1 MYICGITPYD
11 NAHVGHGR
19 CYVTFDMLYRLLKTL
34 GYQVTYA
41 RNFTD
46 IDDKLLNRARE
57 EFGDQMRYLEI
68 AERYMKSFTND
79 MRILNCL
86 VPDVEPRATKTIT
99 QILDLIQK
107 LIEKGHAY
115 VVDGDVYFAVRSMPD
130 YGKLSGR
137 NLDDLRAGARVEI
150 SDLKRDPL
158 DFALWKGEL
167 EGTFWKSPWGYG
179 RPGWHIECSAMACS
193 LLAPHIDIHGG
204 GMDLIFP
211 HHENEV
217 AQSEGVYGP
226 NFANYWLHIAFVRI
240 NQEKMS
246 KSLGNFFTL
255 KDIMTQFDSMVLR
268 FYYLNHNY
276 MIPLDFSFEG
286 LTVAQKTYA
295 KLCRL
300 FQDTK
305 EKIFKLEEF
314 IETRVANAMLNALC
328 DDLNTAGALGILFEH
343 VELLKTDEH
352 ERSAVKYFLRNIFGL
367 TLEVVP
373 EKEVSIT
380 PEIQQLIDEREAARK
395 AKDWKTADKLRD
407 RLRELGYDIQDKK
420 L

>member
-1 MYICGITPYD
+1 
-11 NAHVGHGR
+11 
-19 CYVTFDMLYRLLKTL
+19 
-34 GYQVTYA
+34 
-41 RNFTD
+41 
-46 IDDKLLNRARE
+46 
-57 EFGDQMRYLEI
+57 
-68 AERYMKSFTND
+68 
-79 MRILNCL
+79 
-86 VPDVEPRATKTIT
+86 
-99 QILDLIQK
+99 
-107 LIEKGHAY
+107 
-115 VVDGDVYFAVRSMPD
+115 
-130 YGKLSGR
+130 
-137 NLDDLRAGARVEI
+137 
-150 SDLKRDPL
+150 
-158 DFALWKGEL
+158 
-167 EGTFWKSPWGYG
+167 
-179 RPGWHIECSAMACS
+179 
-193 LLAPHIDIHGG
+193 
-204 GMDLIFP
+204 
-211 HHENEV
+211 
-217 AQSEGVYGP
+217 
-226 NFANYWLHIAFVRI
+226 VRI